1 MEMVARGFRI
11 LKFDVDVPTP
21 YETDEYNRHLSAPEI
36 EHMASL
42 VAATRGAVGPEIG
55 LAIDC
60 HWNYSVQAAID
71 LARAVEKYKLMWLED
86 PVPPENIRAIGAVQR
101 NTRTPIAT
109 GENHYLRL
117 DFERLIIEGGLRILA
132 PDVQKIGLRNGRKLV
147 DLADLHY
154 VNLTFHNISSPL
166 GTMAGVHLS
175 AAAPNVLALEW
186 HAASV
191 PFFDDLVK
199 NATGPM
205 IEEGKIAVPDK
216 PGLGIELD
224 LDVAYRYRKL
234 GEKFFD

>member
-1 MEMVARGFRI
+1 
-11 LKFDVDVPTP
+11 
-21 YETDEYNRHLSAPEI
+21 
-36 EHMASL
+36 
-42 VAATRGAVGPEIG
+42 
-55 LAIDC
+55 
-60 HWNYSVQAAID
+60 
-71 LARAVEKYKLMWLED
+71 
-86 PVPPENIRAIGAVQR
+86 
-101 NTRTPIAT
+101 
-109 GENHYLRL
+109 
-117 DFERLIIEGGLRILA
+117 
-132 PDVQKIGLRNGRKLV
+132 
-147 DLADLHY
+147 
-154 VNLTFHNISSPL
+154 
-166 GTMAGVHLS
+166 MAGVHLS